1 MQQQNR
7 FDPSLIVSHSV
18 CVHTFCCVRRVN
30 LTLNVLDDPGI
41 CFNVRADLWCGCCIS
56 GVPDIDQ
63 IALFADT
70 ATVEEVLRAVAKEQS
85 YTEED
90 VQQVL
95 EMLQAK
101 WVRTVGNLASPPAAA
116 QQPTP
121 ELTDDEKDS
130 KIARLKRLF
139 DAGSITK
146 EQYDSG
152 VAKNT

>member
-7 FDPSLIVSHSV
+7 FDPSLIVFHSV
-18 CVHTFCCVRRVN
+18 CVHTVCCVRRVN
-30 LTLNVLDDPGI
+30 LTPSVLDDPDI

-63 IALFADT
+63 ITLFADT
-70 ATVEEVLRAVAKEQS
+70 ATMEEVLRAVAKEQS

-101 WVRTVGNLASPPAAA
+101 RVRTVGNLRVLSKERIEELGLPPVV
-116 QQPTP
+116 T
-121 ELTDDEKDS
+121 EFMLRVK
-130 KIARLKRLF
+130 
-139 DAGSITK
+139 AGGI
-146 EQYDSG
+146 
-152 VAKNT
+152 